1 MNKKNLIY
9 DLFQLENKT
18 VVLTGSSGR
27 LGSQYAHILS
37 AAGAN
42 VVLVDKEINKNNF
55 LELPEL
61 IRIAVKK
68 GKVSQYQINE
78 YWADIGNLEDLKL
91 ADQLYSSLTES

>member
-1 MNKKNLIY
+1 MSKEYKNISEVNIENIVDIQEKPEDTVFISCGINIVSSQLANK
-9 DLFQLENKT
+9 
-18 VVLTGSSGR
+18 
-27 LGSQYAHILS
+27 
-37 AAGAN
+37 
-42 VVLVDKEINKNNF
+42 INKNNF